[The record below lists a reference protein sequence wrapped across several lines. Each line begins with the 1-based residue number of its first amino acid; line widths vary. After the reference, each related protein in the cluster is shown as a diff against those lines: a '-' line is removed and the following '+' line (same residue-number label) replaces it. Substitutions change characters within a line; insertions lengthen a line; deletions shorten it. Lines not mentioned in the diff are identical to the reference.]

1 MTLSGAD
8 LFLPYE
14 IRGSLRV
21 GAISPSLSLS
31 PPCPV
36 WCRERMLHRY
46 LWNETRRY
54 QTVGQAT
61 VSLWAS
67 VSSSLKWGDSG
78 AVAKMGQEGRCE
90 MLCQL
95 WEIWQIPNVSTEE
108 THSLVLR
115 A

>member
-1 MTLSGAD
+1 
-8 LFLPYE
+8 
-14 IRGSLRV
+14 
-21 GAISPSLSLS
+21 
-31 PPCPV
+31 
-36 WCRERMLHRY
+36 MLQRY

-67 VSSSLKWGDSG
+67 VSSSLKWGNSR
-78 AVAKMGQEGRCE
+78 AIANMGQESRCE

-95 WEIWQIPNVSTEE
+95 WEIWQTPSVITEE

>member
-1 MTLSGAD
+1 M
-8 LFLPYE
+8 
-14 IRGSLRV
+14 

-36 WCRERMLHRY
+36 WCGERMLHRY

-67 VSSSLKWGDSG
+67 VSSSLKWGDSR
-78 AVAKMGQEGRCE
+78 AVAKMGQEGGCE
-90 MLCQL
+90 MLYQL
-95 WEIWQIPNVSTEE
+95 WEIWQTPNVSTEK